1 MRLLATSLR
10 PALTLAVFL
19 IVGVVRGQETT
30 PPDITAARNL
40 LLTQALADS
49 QRITE
54 QYVLALSAREAALA
68 AAGDYEEAKHF
79 QQRRAQLQSLYFGS
93 TVDSHAIVLPLTA
106 ARLVGSIQASGDI
119 LSNWRSNGSGA
130 EWSQFR
136 LTPGRYHLE
145 FEANMIDA
153 PVAFASAK
161 MQPQEKASFTF
172 AEVTQLINGGTG
184 TNTATFEITQ
194 SADETTFIPVQT
206 GPLTF
211 TRSPITLRLVA
222 NSGYPANLIRLRNLR
237 LVPVTETAT
246 VSAPIEAAAAL
257 QTVRDDLA
265 AELLVSQKKAIDD
278 YRNTLSALTASKPAL
293 KEAITAEA
301 QRLDRLTARRQ
312 STPLLSPPAAFAT
325 ATSSLQDFDILTGAM
340 LADGPPTA
348 GDRFKVI
355 HDGKTIPVRL
365 LWVASPPPVSDT
377 KSIPQLAKHFGI
389 ESAAAVSI
397 GRLARDFTD
406 QYLRAK
412 PLRLLAYPQP
422 DRDGTLAVLVVLQD
436 IGLYQ
441 NVLIDQGLAAVQS
454 PPSVNKAAVTENA
467 LLSSLIAREE
477 AIRKRSS
484 PPGAWALRTEAK

>member
-10 PALTLAVFL
+10 HALTLAVLL
-19 IVGVVRGQETT
+19 IMGVVRAQETT

-130 EWSQFR
+130 EWSQFK

-172 AEVTQLINGGTG
+172 AEVTQLISTG

-194 SADETTFIPVQT
+194 SADETTFIPVRT

-257 QTVRDDLA
+257 KTVRDDLA
-265 AELLVSQKKAIDD
+265 AELLVSQKRAIDD
-278 YRNTLSALTASKPAL
+278 YRNTLSALTTSKPAL

-301 QRLDRLTARRQ
+301 QRLDRLTTRRQ

-340 LADGPPTA
+340 LADGPPAA

-355 HDGKTIPVRL
+355 HDGKTIAVRL
-365 LWVASPPPVSDT
+365 LWVASPPPESDT

-406 QYLRAK
+406 QYLRSK

-441 NVLIDQGLAAVQS
+441 NVLIDQGLAAVQP
-454 PPSVNKAAVTENA
+454 PPSVNKAAITENA